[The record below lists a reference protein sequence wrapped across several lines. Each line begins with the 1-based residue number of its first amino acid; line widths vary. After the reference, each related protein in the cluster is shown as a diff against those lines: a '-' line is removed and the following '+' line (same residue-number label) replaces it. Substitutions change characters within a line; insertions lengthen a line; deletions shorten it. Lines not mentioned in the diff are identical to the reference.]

1 MAVKR
6 TDSKIIERAL
16 NKLFSPEWITQT
28 AKESGFVIRSRKIDP
43 VIFFW
48 TLILGFGVS
57 MQHSLAKL
65 RRSHETA
72 SADSIVPSAF
82 YDRFTPSLVALFKA
96 AVAHAISQHIA
107 EPTRSMSEKLRGFKD
122 LVAADGTILRL
133 HEKLAKQWPAC
144 RTNHTK
150 AAVKVHIVASA
161 LVAGPRH
168 VALYS
173 ERTPEVKTLVIG
185 DWVKDKILLLDLGF
199 FKYQIF
205 SQIQEHGGYFVSR
218 LKGNSDP
225 LIVRTLRKC
234 RGYSICLDGKR
245 LRFILESLKR
255 EVIDAEVEIAFRV
268 PNPKG
273 KTSPKTEIYR
283 LVGLMNKETKE
294 YNLYLT
300 NIPAEK
306 LPAEDIA
313 LMYRARWTIELLF
326 KELKS
331 TYALNRI
338 NSAKPEIMEVLILTA
353 ILTLIV
359 SRKIL
364 SVIQMARPDQVKRMT
379 TLRWSNIFAAGAYRT
394 LEKVL
399 IDAGRDPD
407 AFGLF
412 EYYFA
417 EVLDPNV
424 NRDRLIDPWTSY
436 EPK

>member
-1 MAVKR
+1 MAVP
-6 TDSKIIERAL
+6 KIDPKVIEKSL

-28 AKESGFVIRSRKIDP
+28 AKETGFIIRSRKIDP

-48 TLILGFGVS
+48 TLILGFGVG
-57 MQHSLAKL
+57 MQQSLAKL
-65 RRSHETA
+65 RRSYETA

-82 YDRFTPSLVALFKA
+82 YDRFTPGFVALLKA
-96 AVAHAISQHIA
+96 AVAHALSQNIA
-107 EPTRSMSEKLRGFKD
+107 EPTRALSEKLKGFSD

-150 AAVKVHIVASA
+150 AAVKINVVAST

-173 ERTPEVKTLVIG
+173 ERTPEVKTLKIG

-199 FKYQIF
+199 FKYHLF

-218 LKGNSDP
+218 LKGNTDP

-234 RGYSICLDGKR
+234 RGYSISLDGKR

-268 PNPKG
+268 PNSKG
-273 KTSPKTEIYR
+273 KTSPKTEVYR
-283 LVGLMNKETKE
+283 LVGIMNKETKA
-294 YNLYLT
+294 YHLYLT

-331 TYALNRI
+331 TYALNQI
-338 NSAKPEIMEVLILTA
+338 SSSKPEIMEALILTA

-359 SRKIL
+359 SRRIL
-364 SVIQMARPDQVKRMT
+364 SVMQMACPDRVKRMT
-379 TLRWSNIFAAGAYRT
+379 TLRWSNVFAAGAYRT

-399 IDAGRDPD
+399 IEAGRDPD

-417 EVLDPNV
+417 EVLDPNI
-424 NRDRLIDPWTSY
+424 NRERLIDPWTSY